1 MQHLETSSAPQAG
14 ESLGDYVHRLR
25 ITLGFSQKEVALK
38 AGVHAQSYGKLER
51 NQTSSL
57 NRKTK
62 QGLAVALQIP
72 SDYLDAVCR
81 GTTVSI
87 SSAIRFC
94 PECWKPET
102 PPDSIW
108 LHSRAQ
114 YCYVCGTKLRERC
127 MSCDAPITS
136 LKHRFCPY
144 CGTAYQASKCKPEGK
159 DSHITMG
166 EEG

>member
-1 MQHLETSSAPQAG
+1 MSKLIVQRLESDSAPKAG

-25 ITLGFSQKEVALK
+25 TTLGLSQKEVAIK

-51 NQTSSL
+51 NKTSSL
-57 NRKTK
+57 NRKTR
-62 QGLAVALQIP
+62 QGLAAALQIP

-81 GTTVSI
+81 RTVVSPNQG
-87 SSAIRFC
+87 IRFC
-94 PECWKPET
+94 PQCWQPGT

-114 YCYVCGTKLRERC
+114 YCYVCGTQLQERC
-127 MSCDAPITS
+127 VSCDEQIAS

-144 CGTAYQASKCKPEGK
+144 CGTAYQASKALHVGK
-159 DSHITMG
+159 ES
-166 EEG
+166 